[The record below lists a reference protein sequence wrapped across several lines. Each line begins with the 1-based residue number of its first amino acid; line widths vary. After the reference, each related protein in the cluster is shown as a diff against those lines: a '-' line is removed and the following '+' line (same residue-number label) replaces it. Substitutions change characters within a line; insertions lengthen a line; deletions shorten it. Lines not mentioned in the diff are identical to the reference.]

1 MKRAARPSM
10 LLFHGSK
17 HLLDDDE
24 ESESRHDL
32 VLKHTSFSMGD
43 PIENDAR
50 KNPTS
55 METNRQPK

>member
-17 HLLDDDE
+17 HLLDDE

-32 VLKHTSFSMGD
+32 VLKHTSFSMED
-43 PIENDAR
+43 PMKSFRSNL
-50 KNPTS
+50 TF
-55 METNRQPK
+55 